1 MLAPARRG
9 PAPARE
15 LQSPDPYSP
24 APILPPVPPLPLPP
38 PPPPAAVQAQPVG
51 LPLQPLLHAAA
62 SRSVSPP
69 PPPPL
74 PAPQD
79 RLQSPPRCVAVGGG
93 RHNPPRA
100 AALAGADEPP
110 RRRSE
115 QDPHGEGGAPAA
127 PSGSEAESGDLKAQ
141 LTEAAG
147 RLADSE
153 SELELERG
161 LVERYAAAHAGA
173 RRQAEELRRERDLL
187 AEQCRQLAA
196 QHKLL
201 SEDVHNAESAAAA
214 ARAELAGV
222 VGTLRRARS
231 AGLQRVGS
239 RRSCAAT
246 VQAEDDGAP
255 QHLLHEAGSAAQ
267 LGHSCRAPAAADAT
281 APLHLLQRGEL
292 ARRGS
297 LGRRASLLPREA
309 AHRRG
314 SVYSTAPPA
323 SEVDE
328 IRAIPSILEPD
339 GLDRGTS
346 AAALRSRSVAESGV
360 SAAALAEGCAASSSF
375 LSAPAV
381 HRGASSPSMR
391 QHSVAE
397 CGASVSALAADQ
409 AVSASF
415 LSAPMMH
422 RGTSAAARGTSSP
435 SLQRHA
441 VECGTSCS
449 ALAAVDRGTS
459 SLTQRHAAECGT
471 SCSALGCGVD
481 RGVSAAELPR
491 GVDRAASAAPFGSMI
506 SRGASALGAVR
517 IERGTSAAALRQ
529 AERGTSCMQPQGAER
544 GTSCSAL
551 AAVDRGTSSPALQ
564 RHAAD
569 CGTSCSALAA
579 VDRGTSSPSLQ
590 RHAVECGTSCSALA
604 AVDRGTSSPTLQRH
618 AVECGT
624 SCSAM
629 SAVDRGT
636 SSPTL
641 HRHAAERGASV
652 SPQGGADDSS
662 QTLERVRTQPTALG
676 TTLRD
681 REAAVYAEANAL
693 LAEAEVHLERLRR
706 EQSEALAAARQRVES
721 LASRPEAESSL
732 VAAEE
737 HLRGL
742 EREQTERLAAAEA
755 TVRSLR
761 NADYLERGAED
772 RARGDFEAMRRDVLT
787 GRGRPGDELADAAAC
802 SGVRHKLL
810 SAGLRCGPGSQCR
823 GAAPRRGPRRERRPL
838 RQHDKPRRECAGG
851 RAHRAGHERRGAR
864 LCHDA
869 EPGGAFGTRTCSA
882 YAGSS
887 SRRSSWETRG
897 AVASSALR
905 PWNSPEPRD
914 AAELPNRGC
923 HPTVP
928 QFEADEMKGLPAP
941 WPPPRSLSC
950 CAGGGHRLPS
960 AAAPSGS
967 GHDASDDAVSSSG
980 HPEPLA
986 GAGEL
991 LAEAQA
997 VERELQLAQED
1008 AAEAAAEADALR
1020 VRCAE
1025 LAALAQRLQ
1034 QELRDSEQARE
1045 ELKEALGRAE
1055 AEAAAERQRRADD
1068 TQKAELWRDHLEAKL
1083 RGAEKMRDNEALR
1096 RGELEEAIYAVPDT
1110 GGGARQERPARGGVG
1125 RPPFYPPGRSPPR
1138 QGRTSASPPGRHP
1151 VSPPPARSLSPQ
1163 SPRPRRPLR
1172 SLSAAP
1178 PSPPRW
1184 RAPWEKH
1191 AQYAGGPLSPPPAA
1205 SRRRR
1210 TVSPPRPPLMHALPV
1225 RQRRQRR
1232 AGGMPRHRRAEGAAR
1247 GLADTA
1253 WHSAAAAMAAAS
1265 VPVGDSRRI
1274 SPRRRAPS

>member
-422 RGTSAAARGTSSP
+422 RGTSAAA
-435 SLQRHA
+435 
-441 VECGTSCS
+441 
-449 ALAAVDRGTS
+449 
-459 SLTQRHAAECGT
+459 
-471 SCSALGCGVD
+471 
-481 RGVSAAELPR
+481 
-491 GVDRAASAAPFGSMI
+491 
-506 SRGASALGAVR
+506 
-517 IERGTSAAALRQ
+517 LRQ

-772 RARGDFEAMRRDVLT
+772 RARGDFEAMRRDVL
-787 GRGRPGDELADAAAC
+787 
-802 SGVRHKLL
+802 
-810 SAGLRCGPGSQCR
+810 
-823 GAAPRRGPRRERRPL
+823 
-838 RQHDKPRRECAGG
+838 
-851 RAHRAGHERRGAR
+851 
-864 LCHDA
+864 
-869 EPGGAFGTRTCSA
+869 GGAFGTRTCSA